1 LSVKTAS
8 AKTASR
14 QNGPGKVNLT
24 LCSLMDYH
32 NVPERGLLKPPNAV
46 FGTIW
51 NFLGKLKRA
60 REAELKYI

>member
-1 LSVKTAS
+1 
-8 AKTASR
+8 
-14 QNGPGKVNLT
+14 
-24 LCSLMDYH
+24 MDYH